1 MSKTLNQMTITEI
14 RRECAYRELPITAS
28 RVDLQCIL
36 EAVIRAEG
44 NDPSTFELPPR
55 QPIVATPPVEEQPA
69 VIDPLSILEENLSD
83 ENTSQNFENNRF
95 SERHNPPLN
104 LSCANFNHENSSSNL
119 QHGPSQHKNTPHHD
133 FPDLHT
139 IHSIR
144 VASEEIGALR
154 QDMRVNKILAQLEL
168 RMSAIETA
176 MTRYVDDQKI
186 TKSRIAK
193 LEIDLKSCN
202 ISSNSAFRPI
212 ISSRQQVPDNDLRN
226 DPIFC
231 PYNDRTSVGVTQTDP
246 HLSRRLNAVE
256 QEVRDRLRI
265 TTPQRAPVYENER
278 NRIEQPLSNSTGWDH
293 DIPNIANHRVNNYQ
307 INSGPTPGYDSRFV
321 EQPNR
326 TVQFSTTHVVNELA
340 GNPTQN
346 STLIPINDLKTA
358 RASLPQFSGR
368 KEEDPI
374 RFIKNSESILQQ
386 ANIHKT
392 AWVKTID
399 PQLTGSASDWF
410 NTIRTLDLSWAEF
423 KGELVD
429 RFDNPDIQARLR
441 AEIVSF
447 RQGRD
452 QRLTDFVL
460 EKNQLSRRVQTGLSE
475 AQIVSTVVGLM
486 REEFRTH
493 ARLQH
498 PGTFLDLRR
507 IAAVLDVSCHSR
519 QETQNKTYQP
529 AKSKE
534 IDRGRS
540 PIAPVTQSKIDK
552 NALPKAPLPC
562 RYCKGP
568 HWNKDCP
575 NKRSGN
581 GSAPGGA

>member
-1 MSKTLNQMTITEI
+1 MSKTLDQMTITEI
-14 RRECAYRELPITAS
+14 RRECAHRSLPITAS
-28 RVDLQCIL
+28 RVDLQCML
-36 EAVIRAEG
+36 EAIIRAEG
-44 NDPSTFELPPR
+44 NDPSSFELPPR
-55 QPIVATPPVEEQPA
+55 QQIVATPPVDERSV
-69 VIDPLSILEENLSD
+69 VIDTLIQEEKLSD
-83 ENTSQNFENNRF
+83 ENTSQNFESNRL
-95 SERHNPPLN
+95 SEMHDPPLN
-104 LSCANFNHENSSSNL
+104 LSCVNFNNENTSSHNQYGS
-119 QHGPSQHKNTPHHD
+119 SQNKNTPHLD

-154 QDMRVNKILAQLEL
+154 QDMRVNKILAQLEM
-168 RMSAIETA
+168 RMSTIETA
-176 MTRYVDDQKI
+176 MTRYVDDQKVI
-186 TKSRIAK
+186 KNRVAK
-193 LEIDLKSCN
+193 IENDLKS
-202 ISSNSAFRPI
+202 SNVSNSSAFRPI
-212 ISSRQQVPDNDLRN
+212 VSSRQPVLDNDLNN
-226 DPIFC
+226 DLPFGS
-231 PYNDRTSVGVTQTDP
+231 YNDRTTVRVTQTDP
-246 HLSRRLNAVE
+246 HLNSRLNAVE

-265 TTPQRAPVYENER
+265 TTPQTAPVYENER
-278 NRIEQPLSNSTGWDH
+278 SRVEQPLSNSTGWDH
-293 DIPNIANHRVNNYQ
+293 DLPNIASQRVNNYH
-307 INSGPTPGYDSRFV
+307 INSGQTTRYDSQYV
-321 EQPNR
+321 EPNR
-326 TVQFSTTHVVNELA
+326 TVQFSTTQVVNELSRP
-340 GNPTQN
+340 PTQN
-346 STLIPINDLKTA
+346 STLIPIHDLKTA

-423 KGELVD
+423 KGELVE

-498 PGTFLDLRR
+498 PETFLDLRR
-507 IAAVLDVSCHSR
+507 IAAVLDVSSYSR
-519 QETQNKTYQP
+519 PETQNKTYQP

-534 IDRGRS
+534 IDRGKT

-552 NALPKAPLPC
+552 NALTKAPLPC

-575 NKRSGN
+575 TKRSEN